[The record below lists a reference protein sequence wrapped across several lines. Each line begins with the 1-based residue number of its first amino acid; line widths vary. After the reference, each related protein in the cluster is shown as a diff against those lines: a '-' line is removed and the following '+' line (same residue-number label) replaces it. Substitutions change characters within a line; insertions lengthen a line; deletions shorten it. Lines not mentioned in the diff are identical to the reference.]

1 MANRT
6 PSRFPYRR
14 TGAFLAAAALLMLL
28 VGVGANSEDLPS
40 SERRA
45 AERRPTA
52 ATGRDLTSELVVS
65 NEASPIGDGEPA
77 ELPDAVAIAIGIVAG
92 GGFLYLL
99 SRQRFAISL
108 ARRRMKSAPTET
120 GRDTHEDADAI
131 ASIARDLI
139 DELAAGDDARL
150 AIQRAYAAV
159 ETGFGSKEFER
170 RPAETP
176 LKYLARIFGKHQ
188 QIAEP
193 LDRLT
198 HLFQQAR
205 FSQAP
210 VDEPMRRGAI
220 EALGEIRDYYQ
231 DVSWRRI
238 AALPRAR

>member
-1 MANRT
+1 
-6 PSRFPYRR
+6 
-14 TGAFLAAAALLMLL
+14 LL
-28 VGVGANSEDLPS
+28 VGVGANSEEPAA

-45 AERRPTA
+45 TERRPTA
-52 ATGRDLTSELVVS
+52 ATGRDLTSELPVLTDAAPS
-65 NEASPIGDGEPA
+65 AGGEPA
-77 ELPDAVAIAIGIVAG
+77 ELPDAVAIAVAALAG
-92 GGFLYLL
+92 VGFLYLL

-108 ARRRMKSAPTET
+108 ARRRIKDGPTET
-120 GRDTHEDADAI
+120 ARDVHQEAEAI

-139 DELAAGDDARL
+139 DELATGDDARL

-159 ETGFGSKEFER
+159 ETGFGSKDLQR

-188 QIAEP
+188 QVAEP

-210 VDEPMRRGAI
+210 VDEPMRRDAI
-220 EALGEIRDYYQ
+220 TALGEIRDYYQ
-231 DVSWRRI
+231 DVSWQRI
-238 AALPRAR
+238 SALPRAR